1 MGTTTADGPRELS
14 TGSPDIAS
22 TGPLP
27 TIFTPEQ
34 AERGRRVFGSIC
46 SSCHGRNEFR
56 GPIFQLTWMAEPVG
70 NLFQQISTTMPY
82 DEPGSL
88 GEEEYAAIVAYMLDL
103 NGRTPGNSELPV
115 DTGLLSRMKW

>member
-1 MGTTTADGPRELS
+1 
-14 TGSPDIAS
+14 
-22 TGPLP
+22 
-27 TIFTPEQ
+27 
-34 AERGRRVFGSIC
+34 
-46 SSCHGRNEFR
+46 
-56 GPIFQLTWMAEPVG
+56 MAEPVG